1 MTGNRNYRQDRAALV
16 TGSGW
21 LPKRTQDRFNTTR
34 SDAANWAAG
43 VAIIAGCLYVL
54 GWGILALFVSVP
66 VWTFFLFPPV
76 AVVLGASFGSLK
88 LIRFT
93 EEYRD
98 FVYALEE
105 ETGLDIDGDGVT
117 GPPVIRVGSPPQGTL
132 LRGLDGAMH
141 AVDTTL
147 TSADILAVKASLL
160 ANNTYSV
167 RALNS
172 ALGDENRASGLRLEL
187 YRLGIIEQ
195 PKPKQATRLTAAGIK
210 AVRRW

>member
-1 MTGNRNYRQDRAALV
+1 MRQYQESRAL
-16 TGSGW
+16 GYSGW
-21 LPKRTQDRFNTTR
+21 LPKRTQDRHNTTR

-54 GWGILALFVSVP
+54 GWGILRLFWDGVP
-66 VWTFFLFPPV
+66 IWTFFLALPV
-76 AVVLGASFGSLK
+76 AVILGASFGSLK